1 MPVYADTDED
11 HYHMLMV
18 VRCWPEWQKTN
29 GNTFCHI
36 FVTLEDEK
44 EDKGG
49 EKQQGV
55 QGMAED

>member
-1 MPVYADTDED
+1 
-11 HYHMLMV
+11 MLMV
-18 VRCWPEWQKTN
+18 ARCWPEWQKTN

-49 EKQQGV
+49 EKQQEV